1 MMNEKQIRHTISGKI
16 ILVMIVIAG
25 SLLTSSCSLA
35 RNASPVPAFCRQLVL
50 VITDSVQDTL
60 GTLMYFEREN
70 ATSAWTRAGDTIAV
84 AIGRHGLG
92 WGRGLHNDKD
102 RADLPFKKEGDGKSP
117 AGVFTL
123 SAVFGYQPAD
133 QMSTI
138 AMPYIHVTDMTECI
152 DDPSSRYYNQFVSR
166 DQIERTGQVDWQ
178 SSEKMSKAGIYY
190 ELGVV
195 VDHNTDPIKKG
206 AGSCIFLHNWA
217 HPNEKT
223 AGCTAMSPQ
232 NMKKIVVWLDKS
244 KHPVLIQLPKRSYLD
259 LKKLWHLPELSKK

>member
-195 VDHNTDPIKKG
+195 VDHN
-206 AGSCIFLHNWA
+206 WA